1 MTDWA
6 ALRVPDSDRADTAN
20 CELADL
26 L

>member
-6 ALRVPDSDRADTAN
+6 ALRVPDSDRADTAD
-20 CELADL
+20 CELAGL